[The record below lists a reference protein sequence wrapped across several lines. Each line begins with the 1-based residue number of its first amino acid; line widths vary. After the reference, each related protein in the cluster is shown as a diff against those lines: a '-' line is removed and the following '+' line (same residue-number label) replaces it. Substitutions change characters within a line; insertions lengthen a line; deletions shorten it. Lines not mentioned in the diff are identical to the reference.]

1 MTKDDREAMRKKV
14 WSEDGLPKD
23 AFLRQTLDYM
33 RENEMT
39 VPGDGVVAG
48 LSGGAD
54 SVCLLILL
62 HSLEKTLGIGLR
74 AVHVHHGIRGGEAD
88 RDASFCERLCGR
100 LGIACRVVRID
111 APREAAEKGIS
122 VEEAGR
128 IARYHIFEE
137 EARAWE
143 KEARREAEAHGEA
156 GEAGQAA
163 GTASL
168 ACRRARIATAHHAN
182 DNAET
187 ILHNLL
193 RGSGL
198 QGLGGIAP
206 ARGRVIRPLLW
217 AESGAIREFL
227 SEKGISWVEDSSNR
241 ENIYTRNCLR
251 NEILPLLEERI
262 NTAAISNIL
271 RAGMRIRQADA
282 YFEKQADEWL
292 AARMGD
298 ACVPGRGS
306 TEEKS
311 GASPKNG
318 ISIKELME
326 CEEFRRGYIVR
337 GMLRLAGCPLKDVT
351 ARHIEEILAL
361 ADKGT
366 GKTAALPYG
375 IEAQTEYG
383 RLCIRRRETASAV
396 PDFAAN
402 PDGTCKQEI
411 RLEVFPCKNPADFPK
426 NQYTKWFDYDK
437 IKDTLSVRFR
447 CPGDY
452 FMLPSGGRKT
462 VKSFMIDEKIPRQQR
477 GRIPLLADGSHIL
490 WIVGYRISE
499 YYKITG
505 ETKTILQAKLDG
517 GKSSG

>member
-1 MTKDDREAMRKKV
+1 
-14 WSEDGLPKD
+14 
-23 AFLRQTLDYM
+23 
-33 RENEMT
+33 
-39 VPGDGVVAG
+39 
-48 LSGGAD
+48 
-54 SVCLLILL
+54 
-62 HSLEKTLGIGLR
+62 
-74 AVHVHHGIRGGEAD
+74 
-88 RDASFCERLCGR
+88 
-100 LGIACRVVRID
+100 
-111 APREAAEKGIS
+111 
-122 VEEAGR
+122 
-128 IARYHIFEE
+128 
-137 EARAWE
+137 
-143 KEARREAEAHGEA
+143 
-156 GEAGQAA
+156 
-163 GTASL
+163 
-168 ACRRARIATAHHAN
+168 
-182 DNAET
+182 
-187 ILHNLL
+187 
-193 RGSGL
+193 
-198 QGLGGIAP
+198 
-206 ARGRVIRPLLW
+206 
-217 AESGAIREFL
+217 
-227 SEKGISWVEDSSNR
+227 
-241 ENIYTRNCLR
+241 
-251 NEILPLLEERI
+251 
-262 NTAAISNIL
+262 
-271 RAGMRIRQADA
+271 
-282 YFEKQADEWL
+282 
-292 AARMGD
+292 
-298 ACVPGRGS
+298 
-306 TEEKS
+306 
-311 GASPKNG
+311 
-318 ISIKELME
+318 ME
-326 CEEFRRGYIVR
+326 CEEIRRGYIVR

-383 RLCIRRRETASAV
+383 RLCIRRRETASAD